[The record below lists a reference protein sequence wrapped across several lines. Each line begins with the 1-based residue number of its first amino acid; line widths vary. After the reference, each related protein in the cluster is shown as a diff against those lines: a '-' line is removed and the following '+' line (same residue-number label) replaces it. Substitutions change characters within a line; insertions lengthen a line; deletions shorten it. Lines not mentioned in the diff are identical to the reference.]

1 MGVLFQMLMHNNF
14 QQTNVIQLEL
24 FTQALYWEYYSKIKN
39 LLVKHF
45 L

>member
-24 FTQALYWEYYSKIKN
+24 LHKPYTGNTTAK
-39 LLVKHF
+39 
-45 L
+45 